1 MAPMLSRYG
10 SDQASSAGEH
20 NLRLTMAKSCMQAF
34 KAAMAAGLQYKR
46 APKDD
51 FYSEVVDLLGETG

>member
-1 MAPMLSRYG
+1 MSRLHFLS
-10 SDQASSAGEH
+10 STILSSTTLGLA
-20 NLRLTMAKSCMQAF
+20 MAKSCMQAF

-51 FYSEVVDLLGETG
+51 FYAEVVDLLGETG

>member
-1 MAPMLSRYG
+1 MSRLHVL
-10 SDQASSAGEH
+10 SSATFK
-20 NLRLTMAKSCMQAF
+20 LAMAKSCMQAF

-51 FYSEVVDLLGETG
+51 LYSEVVDLLGELE